1 MNTGPIA
8 HRYAKALLK
17 YVQEDLSS
25 CDMSTGPGRAEIPHG
40 GDMRSISGVVHTSSS
55 ELVYSQA
62 CVLVLRMQEIRQLAD
77 AVQKHPEV
85 SLDRKLEILESA
97 LGEPMADALRRF
109 VVLVYE
115 HKRIEHFERML
126 YSFIEQYRSANGIMV
141 GKLVTA
147 APVAGLKE
155 RLQTALSEKT
165 GVSVLLEEDVNPGI
179 LGGFVLNIDDLRVD
193 ASVEGQFRLLRR
205 ELLDNTNRIV

>member
-8 HRYAKALLK
+8 HRYAKALMK
-17 YVQEDLSS
+17 YVQEAGAGEKL
-25 CDMSTGPGRAEIPHG
+25 
-40 GDMRSISGVVHTSSS
+40 
-55 ELVYSQA
+55 YSQA
-62 CVLVLRMQEIRQLAD
+62 CVLVLRMQDLRQLAD
-77 AVQKHPEV
+77 AIEKHPEV
-85 SLDRKLEILESA
+85 SLERKLEIIESA
-97 LGEPMADALRRF
+97 LGEPMVEELRRF

-147 APVAGLKE
+147 APVVGLKE
-155 RLQTALSEKT
+155 RLQTALSEKI
-165 GVSVLLEEDVNPGI
+165 GVSVLLEEGVNPEI
-179 LGGFVLNIDDLRVD
+179 LGGFVLNIDDLMMD

-205 ELLDNTNRIV
+205 ELIDNNNRIV

>member
-1 MNTGPIA
+1 MNAGPIA

-17 YVQEDLSS
+17 FTQEI
-25 CDMSTGPGRAEIPHG
+25 GAGEQN
-40 GDMRSISGVVHTSSS
+40 
-55 ELVYSQA
+55 YSQA
-62 CVLVLRMQEIRQLAD
+62 CVLVLRMQELRQFAD

-85 SLDRKLEILESA
+85 SLERKIALLDAA
-97 LGEPMADALRRF
+97 LGEPMAEELRRF

-126 YSFIEQYRSANGIMV
+126 YSFIEQYRSANAIMV

-155 RLQTALSEKT
+155 RLQDALAEKI
-165 GVSVLLEEDVNPGI
+165 GVSVFLDEDINPEI
-179 LGGFVLNIDDLRVD
+179 LGGFVLNIDDYRVD

-205 ELLDNTNRIV
+205 ELIDNNNRIV

>member
-17 YVQEDLSS
+17 FIQE
-25 CDMSTGPGRAEIPHG
+25 TGAGEQ
-40 GDMRSISGVVHTSSS
+40 
-55 ELVYSQA
+55 LYSQA
-62 CVLVLRMQEIRQLAD
+62 CVFVLRMQEIRHLAD

-85 SLDRKLEILESA
+85 TLERKIEILESA

-126 YSFIEQYRSANGIMV
+126 YSFIEQYREANAIMV

-147 APVAGLKE
+147 APVVGLKE
-155 RLQTALSEKT
+155 RLQTALSEKI
-165 GVSVLLEEDVNPGI
+165 GVSVLLEEDVDPEI
-179 LGGFVLNIDDLRVD
+179 LGGFILNIDDLMMD